1 MAKQRYGV
9 HLAEKF
15 HRPVVASIL
24 HESDMHR
31 HEDRDTFIKNFCEY
45 CEEMGDMKE
54 FIITDSDLDDKVVGG
69 VMVMGTRSFHRYGY
83 GAAIQIVSAID
94 SRMDNGRIIKA
105 IIDQCF
111 TVPQIKWVVTF
122 KHLANGNVLE
132 VYRTKKETN

>member
-1 MAKQRYGV
+1 MAKQRYEV
-9 HLAEKF
+9 QIAKKC

-31 HEDRDTFIKNFCEY
+31 HEDRESFIENFCEY
-45 CEEMGDMKE
+45 CEEMEVDSE
-54 FIITDSDLDDKVVGG
+54 FIIVDSDSQEVVGG
-69 VMVMGTRSFHRYGY
+69 IMVVGTRSFHYQGY
-83 GAAIQIVSAID
+83 GASIQIVSAID
-94 SRMDNGRIIKA
+94 EPMVNGRILKQ

-111 TVPQIKWVVTF
+111 AMPQIKWVVTF

>member
-1 MAKQRYGV
+1 MAKQRYEV
-9 HLAEKF
+9 QIAKKC

-31 HEDRDTFIKNFCEY
+31 HEDKELFIENFCEY
-45 CEEMGDMKE
+45 CEEMDVDEE
-54 FIITDSDLDDKVVGG
+54 FIIVDTDSYEVVGG
-69 VMVMGTRSFHRYGY
+69 VMVVGTRSFHYQGY
-83 GAAIQIVSAID
+83 GASIQIVSAID
-94 SRMDNGRIIKA
+94 EPMVNGRILKQ

-111 TVPQIKWVVTF
+111 SVPQIKWVVTF

>member
-1 MAKQRYGV
+1 MAKQRYEV
-9 HLAEKF
+9 QLAKKC

-31 HEDRDTFIKNFCEY
+31 HEDKELFIENFCEY
-45 CEEMGDMKE
+45 CEEMDVDEE
-54 FIITDSDLDDKVVGG
+54 FIIVDTDSDEVVGG
-69 VMVMGTRSFHRYGY
+69 IMVVGTRSFHYHGY
-83 GAAIQIVSAID
+83 GASIQIVSAID
-94 SRMDNGRIIKA
+94 EPMVNGRILKQ

-111 TVPQIKWVVTF
+111 SLPDIKWVVTF

>member
-24 HESDMHR
+24 HESDMHQ
-31 HEDRDTFIKNFCEY
+31 HEDRESFIENFCEY

-54 FIITDSDLDDKVVGG
+54 FIITDSDLDGEIVGG
-69 VMVMGTRSFHRYGY
+69 VMVTGTRSFHHYGY

-94 SRMDNGRIIKA
+94 SKMDNGRIIKA

-111 TVPQIKWVVTF
+111 ALPQIKWVVTF